1 MSFLIAGEDF
11 TFTPNYEMPFLS
23 LELPAGTYT
32 YSTSATGGYL
42 PSTSSG
48 TIEVNAHSSELNMA
62 YHLVTYYK
70 VSFVPLNLQGHRF
83 EVTIG
88 GTEYVSNG
96 QIINISLPEGLY
108 SYSVGSDSSLKPLSS
123 SGTFQLSKSGIT
135 KYVEFVQQQYLVLFS
150 ASNSFGNHWTLSVNG
165 NSFTA
170 SGNYFQTLLA
180 NGTYQYTSTL
190 AGTDKT
196 THGTF
201 NVSGT
206 DSLVRVSFSAR
217 TYVVTFV
224 ESGLPTN
231 TVWYVNGT
239 SLSNSS
245 ETNAVNFSIPNG
257 NYTFTVG
264 NTSQYYTMNHTIIIQ
279 VLGANL
285 TVHVLFFHWA
295 YISGSVLPSNSNVE
309 IDNKTVSLSS
319 GKFNV
324 TLAGGNYTITA
335 TSSGYHPFSENFSI
349 SPGKTLNFT
358 IELKPIH
365 NSNPITQYVIYA
377 GIALTVLVFLAVLV
391 LIIRRK

>member
-150 ASNSFGNHWTLSVNG
+150 ASNSFGNH
-165 NSFTA
+165 
-170 SGNYFQTLLA
+170 
-180 NGTYQYTSTL
+180 
-190 AGTDKT
+190 
-196 THGTF
+196 
-201 NVSGT
+201 
-206 DSLVRVSFSAR
+206 
-217 TYVVTFV
+217 
-224 ESGLPTN
+224 
-231 TVWYVNGT
+231 
-239 SLSNSS
+239 
-245 ETNAVNFSIPNG
+245 
-257 NYTFTVG
+257 
-264 NTSQYYTMNHTIIIQ
+264 
-279 VLGANL
+279 
-285 TVHVLFFHWA
+285 
-295 YISGSVLPSNSNVE
+295 
-309 IDNKTVSLSS
+309 
-319 GKFNV
+319 
-324 TLAGGNYTITA
+324 
-335 TSSGYHPFSENFSI
+335 
-349 SPGKTLNFT
+349 
-358 IELKPIH
+358 
-365 NSNPITQYVIYA
+365 
-377 GIALTVLVFLAVLV
+377 
-391 LIIRRK
+391 